1 MAITKN
7 LKLTL
12 TPDSEASST
21 TFKTWR
27 NSINGDNNSNMQ
39 KIDDFAE

>member
-1 MAITKN
+1 MAQTKN

-12 TPDSEASST
+12 TPDSEANST

-27 NSINGDNNSNMQ
+27 NVINGDNNSNMQ
-39 KIDDFAE
+39 KIDDFAG